1 MRKLPYNLPADKRM
15 QVEMLADILRVPRA
29 LIKGDLVKISQA
41 MAGVVL
47 YRHVERKEKQEIM
60 ALIHNLQSRALTG
73 ILVTKVS
80 DITVNPQWGE
90 WSLSN
95 EELEEIVK
103 FHATAASVAGRVGTN
118 PGLIRNRWISNVN
131 V

>member
-1 MRKLPYNLPADKRM
+1 MRKLPYNLPADERM

-47 YRHVERKEKQEIM
+47 YHHVERKEKQEIM

-80 DITVNPQWGE
+80 DIAVNPQW
-90 WSLSN
+90 
-95 EELEEIVK
+95 
-103 FHATAASVAGRVGTN
+103 ASGV
-118 PGLIRNRWISNVN
+118 
-131 V
+131 